1 MRRASTSQEH
11 RREQRRDGRQ
21 DMSRPSRLTAPLLR
35 LSGLVGS
42 LALLSVPAC
51 TRAASAVEGGQASA
65 GARPAT
71 DALGQTT
78 ARPVED
84 QPVGPVP
91 GIGDVPPLA
100 NPLQGDRSALQEG
113 RRLFVRYNC
122 SGCHGGRAGGG
133 MGPSLRDPSWLYG
146 STPDRIFSSIAQGR
160 GHGMPSWGVRLPE
173 KQLWE
178 LTLYVSSL
186 RTPDE
191 PEAP

>member
-1 MRRASTSQEH
+1 MRRRRSQHESAC
-11 RREQRRDGRQ
+11 R
-21 DMSRPSRLTAPLLR
+21 TAAGPLSL
-35 LSGLVGS
+35 LGAGSVVLLLGL
-42 LALLSVPAC
+42 PAC
-51 TRAASAVEGGQASA
+51 TRAASAVEGSQTVPAAPVPGQA
-65 GARPAT
+65 
-71 DALGQTT
+71 T

-91 GIGDVPPLA
+91 GIGDVSPLG
-100 NPLQGDRSALQEG
+100 NPLQGDRSALEEG

-133 MGPSLRDPSWLYG
+133 MGPSLRDPDWLYG

-160 GHGMPSWGVRLPE
+160 GHGMPAWGVRLPE
-173 KQLWE
+173 KHLWE

>member
-1 MRRASTSQEH
+1 MTLRRSVQNVC
-11 RREQRRDGRQ
+11 
-21 DMSRPSRLTAPLLR
+21 L
-35 LSGLVGS
+35 
-42 LALLSVPAC
+42 LALVVLAADCARP
-51 TRAASAVEGGQASA
+51 ASAVEGSQGL
-65 GARPAT
+65 
-71 DALGQTT
+71 LGSQGIVPLAPSTE
-78 ARPVED
+78 RSVED
-84 QPVGPVP
+84 QPLGPVP
-91 GIGDVPPLA
+91 GAGDIAPLA

-133 MGPSLRDPSWLYG
+133 MGPSLRDPAWLYG
-146 STPDRIFSSIAQGR
+146 SSPDRIFSSIAQGR
-160 GHGMPSWGVRLPE
+160 GHGMPSWGARLPE

>member
-1 MRRASTSQEH
+1 MTRGRSQDERPRR
-11 RREQRRDGRQ
+11 
-21 DMSRPSRLTAPLLR
+21 TA
-35 LSGLVGS
+35 GG
-42 LALLSVPAC
+42 LLSLLGLAGLLGLPAC
-51 TRAASAVEGGQASA
+51 TRAASAVEGSQTVPGAPSA
-65 GARPAT
+65 AA
-71 DALGQTT
+71 ALGQAT
-78 ARPVED
+78 ARPVEN

-91 GIGDVPPLA
+91 GIGDIPALA

-122 SGCHGGRAGGG
+122 AGCHGGRAGGG
-133 MGPSLRDPSWLYG
+133 MGPSLRDPDWLYG

-173 KQLWE
+173 RQLWE

-186 RTPDE
+186 RTPEE